1 MLNEQLTQLPLM
13 KISYRLQAED
23 QDELWADAGGSF
35 VILMG
40 ANPSCNFAALK
51 ISEFNIS
58 RWA

>member
-1 MLNEQLTQLPLM
+1 MFPAMFNELALM

-23 QDELWADAGGSF
+23 QDELWADAAGSF

-58 RWA
+58 GWA